1 MEEEGSDQP
10 RGCKGRRARIAPE
23 LIANFRQ
30 CKATLFAAR
39 ESGNAEEIE
48 KCQLA
53 LKEARAAKLEAMAA
67 LRAQEASNDEQKA

>member
-30 CKATLFAAR
+30 CKANLHAAR
-39 ESGNAEEIE
+39 DAGNAEEIE
-48 KCQLA
+48 KCLA
-53 LKEARAAKLEAMAA
+53 AFKEAKAAKIEAMAA